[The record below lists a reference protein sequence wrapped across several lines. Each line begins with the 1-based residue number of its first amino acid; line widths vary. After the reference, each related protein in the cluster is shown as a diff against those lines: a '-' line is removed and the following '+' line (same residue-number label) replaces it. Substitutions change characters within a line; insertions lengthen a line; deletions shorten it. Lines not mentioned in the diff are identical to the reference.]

1 MEVPAIHVVLLE
13 HFRYQLQEEQV
24 QMKQVILL
32 CIFQIQILVEKF
44 HGKVMEVEV
53 ELLEHILA
61 QVVVVVVLVQQHLL
75 LQVVQEEL

>member
-1 MEVPAIHVVLLE
+1 VEVEAIHVVLLD
-13 HFRYQLQEEQV
+13 HFLYQLQEELV

-44 HGKVMEVEV
+44 HGKAMEVGV
-53 ELLEHILA
+53 EPLQYGLA

-75 LQVVQEEL
+75 LLEELEEL